1 MPRKKL
7 KDVNAR
13 TIRVH
18 IPTYNHILEFFSRSP
33 SGICGSDA
41 IRQVL
46 IHFGKYCKDQMDAG
60 RVASSKDLRAAEEM
74 VYKAMVKQD
83 GNSITGT
90 KPEQESGS
98 ELKL

>member
-1 MPRKKL
+1 MSRKKL

-33 SGICGSDA
+33 SGFCGSDA
-41 IRQVL
+41 IRQIL
-46 IHFGKYCKDQMDAG
+46 IYYGLYCKDQMDAG
-60 RVASSKDLRAAEEM
+60 RVASSKDLRAAEEI
-74 VYKAMVKQD
+74 VFKAMGEKN

-90 KPEQESGS
+90 KSEVKP

>member
-1 MPRKKL
+1 MSRKKL

-18 IPTYNHILEFFSRSP
+18 IPTYNYILEFFSRSP

-74 VYKAMVKQD
+74 VFKAMGKKD
-83 GNSITGT
+83 GNSLTGT
-90 KPEQESGS
+90 EPKAES

>member
-1 MPRKKL
+1 MSRKKL

-13 TIRVH
+13 TVRVH

-46 IHFGKYCKDQMDAG
+46 IHFGLYCKDQMDAG
-60 RVASSKDLRAAEEM
+60 RVASSKDLKAAEELVFKVM
-74 VYKAMVKQD
+74 
-83 GNSITGT
+83 GNKNG
-90 KPEQESGS
+90 KPESESEPEIESG
-98 ELKL
+98 LKL